1 MRQKLL
7 AATTAIAIAGAV
19 ALLALPRDPDAPVD
33 LRAAEKKVF
42 SQFGEDGVIEKIFEV
57 IAPTHGYAIE
67 FGAYDGIHNSN
78 TRNLIV
84 NKGWGGLLIEGNPA
98 RAAALIENHKG
109 YPGVTALHA
118 WVYPGNIE
126 VIFDEAGAPPDPDL
140 LVIDFH
146 PMNYWDHDRYTGA
159 SLQSLYKLAKRKG
172 YELVYSMSF
181 GPDAFFV
188 DKKYYDRFGI
198 EDNSP
203 AKLFQMWGTPE
214 HDGTLPPGKR
224 FLRHGASGYKSAS
237 SWIVEI
243 TGCDRL
249 HARRSAGVVERLL
262 FALEAHHRGVASVVE
277 EAEGARGGPE
287 GIRLAGR
294 DEHARAGPQTQRTQ
308 LDRAMGHDLPV

>member
-7 AATTAIAIAGAV
+7 AAMTAVAITGAV

-42 SQFGEDGVIEKIFEV
+42 SQFGEDGVIEKIFEI

-98 RAAALIENHKG
+98 RAAALIENHKD

-140 LVIDFH
+140 LVIDIDSNDYYIWRVMHEFRPKVVMIEANPSFPPPQLMVIDFH

-181 GPDAFFV
+181 GPNAFFV

-224 FLRHGASGYKSAS
+224 FLRHRAFRVQKRF
-237 SWIVEI
+237 IM
-243 TGCDRL
+243 DR
-249 HARRSAGVVERLL
+249 
-262 FALEAHHRGVASVVE
+262 
-277 EAEGARGGPE
+277 
-287 GIRLAGR
+287 
-294 DEHARAGPQTQRTQ
+294 
-308 LDRAMGHDLPV
+308 